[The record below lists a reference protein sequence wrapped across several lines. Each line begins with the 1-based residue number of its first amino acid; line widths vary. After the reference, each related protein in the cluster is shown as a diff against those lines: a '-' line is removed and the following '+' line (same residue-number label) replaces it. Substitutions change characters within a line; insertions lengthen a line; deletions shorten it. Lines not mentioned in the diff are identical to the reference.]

1 MTAALLLAAAMSV
14 FTDDFATNQTLAE
27 HWQADGEIRS
37 EEGHLVVAPGA
48 KATWRGSV
56 PEKYVL
62 TWVEGEERRSRREEC
77 TSSEK
82 PKVVFIAGARAR
94 IIDDV
99 VVSLPEDANASPNLI
114 VNSGFEFDEDGIPP
128 YYCNRGSF
136 NWRKH
141 SGDEYESWT
150 RAFMVDGNERHSGKQ
165 SLRVVV
171 NSLWGSLSFYPWR
184 TATQKGAHGVFT
196 GWMKAERPGMKIEV
210 AIGNERRTFD
220 LATDW
225 TRYEFASTNMP
236 APGIFSPV
244 TFSVRDPGKYSGAIW
259 FDDLQLEYGDTAT
272 EWRASD
278 LDASRFGAQPKVE
291 RPPTVQVKKLPDGVH
306 PTTDLASWEKFAADA
321 GRFYIKRQEPI
332 NRTQAFL
339 ACDDDNLYIGY
350 RNFGEDVS
358 QLSHKPYFKDDT
370 GICMNDSVEVLL
382 RPTEEKKNYHFFCAP
397 NGSRADAYGEDK
409 TWDGTWTVSARDAG
423 GAVEYLV
430 TVPFADI
437 AANGISPRWLF
448 NLGRNDR
455 HSVNPQCPGTSYTK
469 GGDFRDD
476 AYWASLELPADVA
489 AKWARVADAKKPA
502 AKPVVLGR
510 LDFYMNEPEA
520 RWRIW
525 DEKGKMEEVSLDI
538 SKMAC
543 GTNSVTVK
551 AHGRDWPVEV
561 VKLPYWKG
569 ATQVNRFSRS
579 VMHGG
584 EQVLMVSNCLLVR
597 ENPKNDNGRYE
608 QLEIMKKR
616 GFRYGHLCTF
626 SDRKLTEQT
635 AEMLEYGRSIGM
647 DFILWTGDRDGR
659 DETRADTR
667 ARLKD
672 FDNIISRVATDEPEL
687 ARPSDEVRDFMIEE
701 KKHYPYT
708 PVQMNNTTYGFP
720 SRFADLTTGIFM
732 LDAYLT
738 AAEFNTVDQILRNVD
753 EMLKA
758 REGVPCWFFLAG
770 MNSIHYKQPSYAE
783 QTAQCWGAICAGC
796 SGVTWFLNMVG
807 SEANWRA
814 MVDFNREAQELKDF
828 ILSEEICAPVQA
840 SAGPD
845 VLRARTS
852 KCGDDWYVFTC
863 NIDAEALERVAFTLP
878 PEAPQSGTVEVLY
891 ENRTIPVADGKFSDS
906 YPAHFRHIYRLKG
919 AEGGAR

>member
-1 MTAALLLAAAMSV
+1 MTAALVLAAAMSV

-37 EEGHLVVAPGA
+37 EGGHLVIAPGA

-62 TWVEGEERRSRREEC
+62 TWVEGEERRARREER

-82 PKVVFIAGARAR
+82 PRVVFIAGASAR

-99 VVSLPEDANASPNLI
+99 VVSLPEDEDASPNLI
-114 VNSGFEFDEDGIPP
+114 VNSGFEHDEDSVPQ

-141 SGDEYESWT
+141 VGEEYEMWT
-150 RAFMVDGNERHSGKQ
+150 RCFAVDAGERHSGWQ
-165 SLRVVV
+165 SLRIVV
-171 NSLWGSLSFYPWR
+171 NSLWGHLSFYPWR
-184 TATQKGAHGVFT
+184 TATQKGAHGVFS
-196 GWMKAERPGMKIEV
+196 GWMKAEKPGMKIEV
-210 AIGNERRTFD
+210 AIGSDRRTFD
-220 LATDW
+220 LTTEW
-225 TRYEFASTNMP
+225 TRYVFASTNMP

-244 TFSVRDPGKYSGAIW
+244 TFSVRDPWKYDGSIW
-259 FDDLQLEYGDTAT
+259 LDDLQLEYGDEAT
-272 EWRASD
+272 EWRPSD
-278 LDASRFGAQPKVE
+278 LDESRFGVQEKEE
-291 RPPTVQVKKLPDGVH
+291 RPPAVVVRKLPSGVK
-306 PTTDLASWEKFAADA
+306 PTTDLSSWEKFAADA
-321 GRFYIKRQEPI
+321 GRFYIRRQEPI

-339 ACDDDNLYIGY
+339 ACDDDSLYIGY
-350 RNFGEDVS
+350 RNFGEDAA

-382 RPTEEKKNYHFFCAP
+382 RPTAEKKNYHLFCAP

-409 TWDGTWTVSARDAG
+409 TWDGTWTVAARDAG

-437 AANGISPRWLF
+437 AANGISRKWLF

-489 AKWARVADAKKPA
+489 AKWARVADAKKSA

-525 DEKGKMEEVSLDI
+525 DEKGRMEETSLDI
-538 SKMAC
+538 SGMAY
-543 GTNSVTVK
+543 GTNAVTVR

-569 ATQVNRFSRS
+569 ATQINRFTRS

-608 QLEIMKKR
+608 QLEIMRKR

-635 AEMLEYGRSIGM
+635 ADMLDYGRSIGM
-647 DFILWTGDRDGR
+647 DFILWTGDKDGR

-672 FDNIISRVATDEPEL
+672 YDNIISRVATDEPEL

-701 KKHYPYT
+701 KRHYPYT
-708 PVQMNNTTYGFP
+708 PVQMNNTTFGFP
-720 SRFADLTTGIFM
+720 SRFADLTTDIFM

-738 AAEFNTVDQILRNVD
+738 AAEFNTVDQVLRNVD

-814 MVDFNREAQELKDF
+814 MIDFNREAQELKDK
-828 ILSEEICAPVQA
+828 ILSEEVCTPAQA

-845 VLRARTS
+845 VLRVRTS
-852 KCGDDWYVFTC
+852 KCGDDWYLFTC
-863 NIDAEALERVAFTLP
+863 NIDASPLGKVAFTLP
-878 PEAPQSGTVEVLY
+878 DGAPKSGTVEVLY
-891 ENRTIPVADGKFSDS
+891 ENRTIPLEDGKFTDS
-906 YPAHFRHIYRLKG
+906 YPAHFRHIYRIKS
-919 AEGGAR
+919 AAK

>member
-1 MTAALLLAAAMSV
+1 MTAALVLAAAMSV

-37 EEGHLVVAPGA
+37 EGGHLVIAPGA

-62 TWVEGEERRSRREEC
+62 TWVEGEERRARREER

-82 PKVVFIAGARAR
+82 PRVVFIAGASAR

-99 VVSLPEDANASPNLI
+99 VVSLPEDEDASPNLI
-114 VNSGFEFDEDGIPP
+114 VNSGFEHDEDSVPQ

-141 SGDEYESWT
+141 VGEEYEMWT
-150 RAFMVDGNERHSGKQ
+150 RCFAVDAGERHSGWQ
-165 SLRVVV
+165 SLRIVV
-171 NSLWGSLSFYPWR
+171 NSLWGHLSFYPWR
-184 TATQKGAHGVFT
+184 TATQKGAHGVFS
-196 GWMKAERPGMKIEV
+196 GWMKAEKPGMKIEV
-210 AIGNERRTFD
+210 AIGSDRRTFD
-220 LATDW
+220 LTTEW
-225 TRYEFASTNMP
+225 TRYVFASTNMP

-244 TFSVRDPGKYSGAIW
+244 TFSVRDPWKYDGSIW
-259 FDDLQLEYGDTAT
+259 LDDLQLEYGDEAT
-272 EWRASD
+272 EWRPSD
-278 LDASRFGAQPKVE
+278 LDESRFGVQEKEE
-291 RPPTVQVKKLPDGVH
+291 RPPAVVVRKLPSGVK
-306 PTTDLASWEKFAADA
+306 PTADLSSWEKFAADA
-321 GRFYIKRQEPI
+321 GRFYIRRQEPI

-339 ACDDDNLYIGY
+339 ACDDDSLYIGY
-350 RNFGEDVS
+350 RNFGEDAA

-382 RPTEEKKNYHFFCAP
+382 RPTGEKKNYHLFCAP

-409 TWDGTWTVSARDAG
+409 TWDGTWTVAARDAG

-437 AANGISPRWLF
+437 AANGISRKWLF

-489 AKWARVADAKKPA
+489 AKWARVADAKKSA

-525 DEKGKMEEVSLDI
+525 DEKGRMEETSLDI
-538 SKMAC
+538 SGMAY
-543 GTNSVTVK
+543 GTNAVTVR

-569 ATQVNRFSRS
+569 ATQINRFTRS

-608 QLEIMKKR
+608 QLEIMRKR

-635 AEMLEYGRSIGM
+635 ADMLDYGRSIGM
-647 DFILWTGDRDGR
+647 DFILWTGDKDGR

-672 FDNIISRVATDEPEL
+672 YDNIISRVATDEPEL

-701 KKHYPYT
+701 KRHYPYT
-708 PVQMNNTTYGFP
+708 PVQMNNTTFGFP
-720 SRFADLTTGIFM
+720 SRFADLTTDIFM

-738 AAEFNTVDQILRNVD
+738 AAEFNTVDQVLRNVD

-814 MVDFNREAQELKDF
+814 MIDFNREAQELKDK
-828 ILSEEICAPVQA
+828 ILSEEVCTPAQA

-845 VLRARTS
+845 VLRVRTS
-852 KCGDDWYVFTC
+852 KCGGDWYLFTC
-863 NIDAEALERVAFTLP
+863 NIDASPLGKVAFTLP
-878 PEAPQSGTVEVLY
+878 DGAPKSGTVEVLY
-891 ENRTIPVADGKFSDS
+891 ENRTIPLEDGKFTDS
-906 YPAHFRHIYRLKG
+906 YPAHFRHIYRIKS
-919 AEGGAR
+919 AAK

>member
-1 MTAALLLAAAMSV
+1 MTAALVLAAAMSV

-37 EEGHLVVAPGA
+37 EGGRLVIAPGA

-62 TWVEGEERRSRREEC
+62 TWVEGEERRARREER

-82 PKVVFIAGARAR
+82 PRVVFIAGASAR

-99 VVSLPEDANASPNLI
+99 VVSLPEDEDASPNLI
-114 VNSGFEFDEDGIPP
+114 VNSGFEHDEDGVPQ

-141 SGDEYESWT
+141 VGEEYEMWT
-150 RAFMVDGNERHSGKQ
+150 RSFAVDAGERHSGWQ
-165 SLRVVV
+165 SLRIVV
-171 NSLWGSLSFYPWR
+171 NSLWGHLSFYPWR
-184 TATQKGAHGVFT
+184 TATQKGAHGVFS
-196 GWMKAERPGMKIEV
+196 GWMKAEKPGMKIEV
-210 AIGNERRTFD
+210 AIGSDRRTFD
-220 LATDW
+220 LTTEW
-225 TRYEFASTNMP
+225 TRYVFASTNMP

-244 TFSVRDPGKYSGAIW
+244 TFSVRDPWKYDGSIW
-259 FDDLQLEYGDTAT
+259 LDDLQLEYGDEAT
-272 EWRASD
+272 EWRPSD
-278 LDASRFGAQPKVE
+278 LDESRFGVQEKEE
-291 RPPTVQVKKLPDGVH
+291 RPPTVVVRKLPSGVK
-306 PTTDLASWEKFAADA
+306 PTTDLSSWEKFAADA
-321 GRFYIKRQEPI
+321 GRFYIRRQEPI

-339 ACDDDNLYIGY
+339 ACDDDSLYIGY
-350 RNFGEDVS
+350 RNFGEDAA

-382 RPTEEKKNYHFFCAP
+382 RPTGEKKNYHLFCAP

-409 TWDGTWTVSARDAG
+409 TWDGTWTVAARDAG

-437 AANGISPRWLF
+437 AANGISRKWLF

-489 AKWARVADAKKPA
+489 AKWARVADAKKGA

-525 DEKGKMEEVSLDI
+525 DEKGRMEEASLDI
-538 SKMAC
+538 SGMAY
-543 GTNSVTVK
+543 GTNAVTVR

-569 ATQVNRFSRS
+569 ATQINRFTRS

-608 QLEIMKKR
+608 QLEIMRKR

-635 AEMLEYGRSIGM
+635 ADMLDYGRSIGM
-647 DFILWTGDRDGR
+647 DFILWTGDKDGR

-708 PVQMNNTTYGFP
+708 PVQMNNTTFGFP
-720 SRFADLTTGIFM
+720 SRFADLTTDIFM

-738 AAEFNTVDQILRNVD
+738 AAEFNTVDQVLRNVD

-814 MVDFNREAQELKDF
+814 MIDFNREAQELKDK
-828 ILSEEICAPVQA
+828 ILSEEVCADAGA
-840 SAGPD
+840 SVGPD
-845 VLRARTS
+845 VLRHRTS
-852 KCGDDWYVFTC
+852 KCGDEWYVFSC
-863 NIDAEALERVAFTLP
+863 NIDASPLGKVAFTLP
-878 PEAPQSGTVEVLY
+878 DGAPKSGTVEVLY
-891 ENRTIPVADGKFSDS
+891 ENRTIPLEDGKFTDS
-906 YPAHFRHIYRLKG
+906 YPAHFRHIYRIKS
-919 AEGGAR
+919 AAK